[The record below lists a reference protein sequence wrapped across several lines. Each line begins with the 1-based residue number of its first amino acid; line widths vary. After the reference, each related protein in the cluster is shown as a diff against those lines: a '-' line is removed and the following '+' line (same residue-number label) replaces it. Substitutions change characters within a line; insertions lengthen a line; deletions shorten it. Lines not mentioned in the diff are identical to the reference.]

1 MTGMRVAPILVVLFV
16 ASFAVRAAD
25 PVSVT
30 KAAPK
35 VERKTFDPA
44 DPKSPKPP
52 LKANEIA
59 LCEYVF
65 RIEVDFRFAPVS
77 VTPAAGGFRASVRI
91 DSVAVRL
98 SMPVTIWLPK
108 GVDDHVR
115 AHEEGHL
122 RIAEAFYK
130 DAQAAAREAA
140 KGVVGA
146 PVEGEGKDK
155 NAAVQAALQKAAAGI
170 SDRYVVAVKGP
181 TDEVEQIY
189 DRITDHSRVR
199 DVTSEAGVKLAME
212 EWRKSKK

>member
-1 MTGMRVAPILVVLFV
+1 MRVAPFLLLLALV
-16 ASFAVRAAD
+16 ASASRAAE

-35 VERKTFDPA
+35 IERKTFDPA

-52 LKANEIA
+52 LKENEIA

-77 VTPAAGGFRASVRI
+77 VTPTAGGFRASVRI
-91 DSVAVRL
+91 DSVAIRL

-122 RIAEAFYK
+122 KIAETFYK
-130 DAQAAAREAA
+130 DAQTAARDAA

-155 NAAVQAALQKAAAGI
+155 NAAVQAALQKAATGI
-170 SDRYVVAVKGP
+170 SDRYVAAVKGP
-181 TDEVEQIY
+181 TDEVEQIF

-199 DVTSEAGVKLAME
+199 DVMSDAGVKAATE
-212 EWRKSKK
+212 EWKRGKK